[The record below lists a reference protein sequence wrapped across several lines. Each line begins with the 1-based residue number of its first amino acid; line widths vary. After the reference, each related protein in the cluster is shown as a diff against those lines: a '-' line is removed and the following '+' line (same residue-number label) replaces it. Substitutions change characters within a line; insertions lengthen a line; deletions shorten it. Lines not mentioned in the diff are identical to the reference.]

1 MVRKEVDIMRKIISK
16 IGDFL
21 DWFSDYKE
29 SRRLDR
35 YNKKLSKLLKKRL
48 VIYQSTMWEF
58 ILAEMA
64 FDNCNTL
71 KSMIKFL
78 EKDSSH

>member
-1 MVRKEVDIMRKIISK
+1 MRKIISK

-71 KSMIKFL
+71 KAIIENADGSKKYSL
-78 EKDSSH
+78 TSE

>member
-1 MVRKEVDIMRKIISK
+1 MRKIISK

-29 SRRLDR
+29 DR

-71 KSMIKFL
+71 KSMVEFL